1 MIWAGWIPFRASLM
15 AMRRTSWIDQRI
27 NDGAVV
33 PWSLPRFGASF
44 FWAMADWRDGGSP
57 PSWRRRASY
66 MTMPPVPGSALIVI
80 EPELVLGGL
89 KTILDR
95 PAMTLD
101 RYQRFERCSRWTPG
115 GKEGEIA
122 IGDVATNQ

>member
-1 MIWAGWIPFRASLM
+1 
-15 AMRRTSWIDQRI
+15 
-27 NDGAVV
+27 
-33 PWSLPRFGASF
+33 
-44 FWAMADWRDGGSP
+44 
-57 PSWRRRASY
+57 

>member
-1 MIWAGWIPFRASLM
+1 MIHDDANHA
-15 AMRRTSWIDQRI
+15 RI
-27 NDGAVV
+27 
-33 PWSLPRFGASF
+33 
-44 FWAMADWRDGGSP
+44 
-57 PSWRRRASY
+57 
-66 MTMPPVPGSALIVI
+66 ALVVI
-80 EPELVLGGL
+80 EPKLVLRGL

-101 RYQRFERCSRWTPG
+101 RYQCFERCSRWTPG

>member
-1 MIWAGWIPFRASLM
+1 
-15 AMRRTSWIDQRI
+15 
-27 NDGAVV
+27 
-33 PWSLPRFGASF
+33 
-44 FWAMADWRDGGSP
+44 
-57 PSWRRRASY
+57 

-80 EPELVLGGL
+80 ESELVLRGL

-101 RYQRFERCSRWTPG
+101 RYQRFERRSRWTPS

>member
-1 MIWAGWIPFRASLM
+1 
-15 AMRRTSWIDQRI
+15 
-27 NDGAVV
+27 
-33 PWSLPRFGASF
+33 
-44 FWAMADWRDGGSP
+44 
-57 PSWRRRASY
+57 

-101 RYQRFERCSRWTPG
+101 RYQCFERCSRWTPG

-122 IGDVATNQ
+122 IGDVATNQQTARP